1 MRFHRLAAAAT
12 VALLAACSAGLPP
25 VVAGDVRIS
34 RPGGDSAMA
43 AGYLALTNNTRDPI
57 TITRVA
63 SPQFESVAMH
73 ETVIEDGVARM
84 RALGELTLAP
94 GETVRFEPGGKHL
107 MLMRPRGA
115 AGAVRLDFFAG
126 DTLILSVGV
135 E

>member
-1 MRFHRLAAAAT
+1 MKTACLAA
-12 VALLAACSAGLPP
+12 VALLAACSAAQPP
-25 VVAGDVRIS
+25 VVATDVRIS

-43 AGYLALTNNTRDPI
+43 AGYLALTNNTRNPV

-63 SPQFESVAMH
+63 SPQYESVAMH

-84 RALGELTLAP
+84 RPLGDLTLAP

-115 AGAVRLDFFAG
+115 AGPVRLDLFAG